1 MFLLSSRARVLRRIA
16 PAALGCLSASSS
28 FAQSPGD
35 AAARLDPV
43 VVSATRT
50 PVRVSEAI
58 AEVTV
63 LDRAAI
69 ERAEGRTLVEL
80 LARESGLQFASNGGL
95 GKLSS
100 MFIRGLESRHTLLLV
115 DGVRVGTAIFGT
127 PSFDNLPLES
137 IERIE
142 IVRGPLSSLY
152 GSDAVGGVIQI
163 FTRRGVQGVR
173 GNAKL
178 AAGSSSYGQGAGGVA
193 FGDGRFDGA
202 LQLQHTETRG
212 FSATNERAQFGNF
225 NADRDGFNQN
235 AGTLSLGWQ
244 LTSDWRLDGLVLES
258 NGISQVD
265 DGPGVDARVKL
276 RNAVQSV
283 TLSGHIADAWKTR
296 VKLSRS
302 VDIYNALASA
312 SAFTDLGPATSVQR
326 QLGWEN
332 ELATPIGT
340 ALALVERAEQ
350 DIDTPGEPY
359 TVRSRGIDAIAL
371 GLNGSHAG
379 HSWQASVRND
389 RNSQFGHETTGAAGY
404 AWQFAP
410 AWRAG
415 ASLGTSFVA
424 PSFAALY
431 FPFGFGN
438 PNLEPEHGRHAEL
451 NLHWTGAEHQLGLAW
466 YAHRVRGFITSGQAP
481 VNLPYV
487 RIRGTTLAYEG
498 RVAGIEFGAALDHL
512 HARNQDGD
520 PLVRRA
526 KNTLRVQAD
535 RRFGVFS
542 AGASL
547 NAVSAR
553 FDFDEMGDPVVRLPG
568 YATLD
573 LRADWLFTPE
583 WRLGLALNNIADKVY
598 ESVVGYNQPGREGY
612 LTLRYA
618 PRR

>member
-1 MFLLSSRARVLRRIA
+1 MFSPSRCRRTTRRFA
-16 PAALGCLSASSS
+16 VPALALAAASAS
-28 FAQSPGD
+28 AQTE
-35 AAARLDPV
+35 LDSV
-43 VVSATRT
+43 VVTATRT
-50 PVRVSEAI
+50 EARVAPAVADI
-58 AEVTV
+58 TV
-63 LDRAAI
+63 LDREAI

-80 LARESGLQFASNGGL
+80 LARESGIQLANNGGA
-95 GKLSS
+95 GKTSS
-100 MFIRGLESRHTLLLV
+100 LFMRGLQPRHMLLLV
-115 DGVRVGTAIFGT
+115 DGVRVGTAIFGS
-127 PSFDNLPLES
+127 PSLDNLPLES
-137 IERIE
+137 VERIE

-163 FTRRGVQGVR
+163 FTRRGTQGMR

-178 AAGSSSYGQGAGGVA
+178 GVGSNSFGQAAGGVA

-202 LQLQHTETRG
+202 LQVQHTETRG

-235 AGTLSLGWQ
+235 AGTLNLGWQ
-244 LTSDWRLDGLVLES
+244 LTSGWRLDGLVLES
-258 NGISQVD
+258 NGITRVD
-265 DGPGVDARVKL
+265 DGPDADARVKL
-276 RNAVQSV
+276 RNAVQSIK
-283 TLSGHIADAWKTR
+283 LSGQVNDGWKTR

-302 VDIYNALASA
+302 VDVYNALASA
-312 SAFTDLGPATSVQR
+312 SSFTDLGPATSVQR

-332 ELATPIGT
+332 EVATPIGT
-340 ALALVERAEQ
+340 ALALVERVEQ

-359 TVRSRGIDAIAL
+359 TVRSRSIDAVAL

-379 HSWQASVRND
+379 HSWQASLRND

-424 PSFAALY
+424 PSFALLY
-431 FPFGFGN
+431 YPFGFGN

-451 NLHWTGAEHQLGLAW
+451 NLHWTSDEHQLGLAW

-481 VNLPYV
+481 VNLPYA
-487 RIRGTTLAYEG
+487 RIRGVTLAYEG
-498 RVAGIEFGAALDHL
+498 RVADIALGAALDHVN
-512 HARNQDGD
+512 ARDQDGE

-535 RRFGVFS
+535 RQFGAFS

-547 NAVSAR
+547 NAVSSR
-553 FDFDEMGDPVVRLPG
+553 FDLDETGDPVVRLPG

-573 LRADWLFTPE
+573 LRADWRFAPE
-583 WRLGLALNNIADKVY
+583 WRLGLALNNIGDRAY
-598 ESVVGYNQPGREGY
+598 ESVVGYNQPGREVY
-612 LTLRYA
+612 LTLRWTQ
-618 PRR
+618 R